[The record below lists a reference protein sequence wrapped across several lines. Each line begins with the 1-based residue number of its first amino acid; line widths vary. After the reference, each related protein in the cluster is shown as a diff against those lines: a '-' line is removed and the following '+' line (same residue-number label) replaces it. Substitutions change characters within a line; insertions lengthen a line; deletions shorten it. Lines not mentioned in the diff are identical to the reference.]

1 MFTTIFRFDLKSF
14 GVQGVLGDGVGSAN
28 PVTTDPQLSQQ
39 EIFEVHKHG
48 YRGEHIILC
57 NFLICNWIL
66 FKFSGNVYNT

>member
-1 MFTTIFRFDLKSF
+1 MWSEKFWGAGCAGG
-14 GVQGVLGDGVGSAN
+14 GVVSAN
-28 PVTTDPQLSQQ
+28 PVTTDPQLTQL

-48 YRGEHIILC
+48 YRGEHIILY